1 MPSITS
7 HRSGPD
13 YRPAWA
19 DVDLDAMRHNVA
31 VLVKHAGP
39 ARLMAVVKADG
50 YGHGAV
56 AAGIAALEAGATWL
70 GVALVEEG
78 IELRDAGIDAPV
90 LVLSEPPPGSARA
103 VIEHRLTPVVYT
115 RRR

>member
-1 MPSITS
+1 MHYRVRWLGDDEAGGREIAVPQEVWMPSITS

-19 DVDLDAMRHNVA
+19 DVDLDAIRHNAA
-31 VLVKHAGP
+31 VLVKQAGP

-56 AAGIAALEAGATWL
+56 AAAFAALEAGATWL

-78 IELRDAGIDAPV
+78 
-90 LVLSEPPPGSARA
+90 
-103 VIEHRLTPVVYT
+103 
-115 RRR
+115 